1 MSGAPNPFEAPQTV
15 EAQSITGNGQLDLGT
30 ALSDSW
36 NAMMRN
42 IGPWLAV
49 SFVGGFVFFLGY
61 ISILGIF
68 LLLPILVWGFVF
80 FTLKTLDGEAT
91 LSDYFSGFSRYG
103 QCLGSMLGFMFM
115 SGLIAFIGA
124 APMYAGIFIGVVSG
138 SGEPNFALLGIGYLF
153 LFVWTGLVVV
163 RFYFAPF
170 FIVEQGL
177 GAVEGM
183 KASWNITST
192 QRVMTLAWY
201 LVSSM
206 LPMIGIFALLIGMLP
221 GFWMLATMW
230 AVGFRQLTGGAR
242 APVKPASAFT

>member
-1 MSGAPNPFEAPQTV
+1 MSGAPNPFEAPQAV
-15 EAQSITGNGQLDLGT
+15 EAQAITGNGQLDLGT
-30 ALSDSW
+30 ALTDSW

-49 SFVGGFVFFLGY
+49 TFVGGFVFFLGY
-61 ISILGIF
+61 ITFVGIF
-68 LLLPILVWGFVF
+68 FLLPLLTWGFVF
-80 FTLKTLDGEAT
+80 FVLKTLDGEAT
-91 LSDYFSGFSRYG
+91 LSDYFSGFSPYWPH
-103 QCLGSMLGFMFM
+103 LGSMLGFMLL
-115 SGLIAFIGA
+115 SGLVAFIGA
-124 APMYAGIFIGVVSG
+124 APMYAGLFIGVVSG
-138 SGEPNFALLGIGYLF
+138 NGEPNFALLGIGYLF
-153 LFVWTGLVVV
+153 LFVWTGMVVV

-177 GAVEGM
+177 GAVESM

-206 LPMIGIFALLIGMLP
+206 MPTIGIFAFIIGIFP
-221 GFWMLATMW
+221 GIWMLATLW

-242 APVKPASAFT
+242 APVKPASAFS

>member
-1 MSGAPNPFEAPQTV
+1 MSGAPNPFEAPQAV
-15 EAQSITGNGQLDLGT
+15 EAQSIVGNGQLDLGT

-36 NAMMRN
+36 NAMTRN
-42 IGPWLAV
+42 IGSWLAV

-61 ISILGIF
+61 ISFLGIF
-68 LLLPILVWGFVF
+68 FLLPLLTWGFVF
-80 FTLKTLDGEAT
+80 FVLKTLDGEAT
-91 LSDYFSGFSRYG
+91 LSDYFSGFSPYWHR
-103 QCLGSMLGFMFM
+103 LGSMLGFMLM
-115 SGLIAFIGA
+115 SVLIGLIGA
-124 APMYAGIFIGVVSG
+124 APMYAGIFIGMFSG

-153 LFVWTGLVVV
+153 FFVWTGMVAI

-183 KASWNITST
+183 KASWNITGN

-206 LPMIGIFALLIGMLP
+206 LPTIGAFAFLIGMLP
-221 GFWMLATMW
+221 GIWMLATMW